1 MEVSVGNQVDCMRQV
16 PQPAAQGSTEM
27 HLTALSLVLLQFW
40 KAAATAVALKRIII
54 LPKFLCFCD
63 ELWMYA
69 LEDKEDVKCKY
80 AAGVLCG
87 CLLAA
92 SAGTLRQIFQ
102 SLCPG
107 GFARV
112 VSSLPSHCG
121 GCLWPAEGR
130 CTACA
135 HCALTAC
142 NTPGTGPWQMS
153 RSAATVSCHPP
164 EGLTSCRLPGSG
176 A

>member
-1 MEVSVGNQVDCMRQV
+1 
-16 PQPAAQGSTEM
+16 M
-27 HLTALSLVLLQFW
+27 HLTAIPLLPLQFW

-80 AAGVLCG
+80 EIGVPRC

-92 SAGTLRQIFQ
+92 NAVKLRHTSQG
-102 SLCPG
+102 LCTG

-112 VSSLPSHCG
+112 VSRAP
-121 GCLWPAEGR
+121 
-130 CTACA
+130 
-135 HCALTAC
+135 
-142 NTPGTGPWQMS
+142 
-153 RSAATVSCHPP
+153 
-164 EGLTSCRLPGSG
+164 
-176 A
+176 